1 VSRTGR
7 ILVLLIAVAT
17 VVLEVVAYRAVRNE
31 VDGQAVLLN
40 VFILFCAL
48 LTVLIV
54 WLADRLM
61 QGRQRRSRI
70 TTQG

>member
-70 TTQG
+70 ATQG

>member
-1 VSRTGR
+1 
-7 ILVLLIAVAT
+7 VLLTAVAT

-31 VDGQAVLLN
+31 VDGQAVFLN

-48 LTVLIV
+48 LAVLIV
-54 WLADRLM
+54 WLTDRLM
-61 QGRQRRSRI
+61 RGRRHRSRV

>member
-17 VVLEVVAYRAVRNE
+17 VVLEVVAYRAVRDE